1 MTPIALDAMGGD
13 RAPAE
18 TVAGAVLAAADGVD
32 VVLVGGEEVL
42 KRELEALSAS
52 LPIVHAPES
61 IDMGADPARALREKP
76 ESSISVAARLV
87 RDGSAGAFVSAGS
100 TGAVMAAAA
109 ILIGR
114 APGVLRPTI
123 ASVIPTPG
131 SPTLILDSGA
141 NLDVKAEHLIQFAVM
156 GSVAAEV
163 IFGMTRPRVGLL
175 NNGEEPG
182 KGRAVEKEV
191 HRLLAS
197 APVNFIGN
205 VEGRD
210 IGANRADVFVT
221 DGFVGNIT
229 IKSIEGVASMVIAM
243 VLEAFESLEDSVRTK
258 ALEAIAPLRRILDY
272 EQTGGAHLLG
282 VDGVVVIAHGSSSR
296 VAVANALRQA
306 RDGVQRELVV
316 KMTARL
322 ALT

>member
-61 IDMGADPARALREKP
+61 IDMGDDPARALREKP

-123 ASVIPTPG
+123 ASIIPTPG

-141 NLDVKAEHLIQFAVM
+141 NLDVKAEHLLQFAVM

-210 IGANRADVFVT
+210 LGANRADVFVT

-243 VLEAFESLEDSVRTK
+243 VLEAFESLEDPVRSK

-306 RDGVQRELVV
+306 REGVQRDLVV